1 MTMPMRLRTVAVSLL
16 AITASTRFANHAT
29 AQTSPLASK
38 NAQAPSAGSRLNTSG
53 LSRFELQRLLND
65 LDERRRRLRSAIEPA
80 DSVLRLLSVDTA
92 RLIETARPPETV
104 QDSAR
109 VRRLFLALRQNPSSQ
124 DLRNRLADAIET
136 AADNLVSIEQSL
148 KARVTN
154 PDNARDFT
162 ERSLYAAVV
171 PFARVSPPSNTL
183 LALTVSRPDTT
194 VIPWTQLAG
203 FNAAISD
210 STFNDYKSRLLEA
223 YAIRM
228 GDVRLLTKSDRDEV
242 AHIQQD
248 AAQVSRELGQRDD
261 YQAKL
266 DLRVLT
272 IGVPVVAAA
281 VVLMLLV
288 PLLYSSHDLR
298 RAIISSGLLV
308 EMTTVFL
315 LVAAVIILGIDGR
328 IEAGVI
334 GTVLGGLSG
343 YVLGRSIHPLQARNG
358 NGH

>member
-1 MTMPMRLRTVAVSLL
+1 MRLRTVAVSLL
-16 AITASTRFANHAT
+16 AITFSTRFANHAT
-29 AQTSPLASK
+29 AQASPPSK
-38 NAQAPSAGSRLNTSG
+38 PAPPPVAGSRLNTTS

-80 DSVLRLLSVDTA
+80 DSVLRLLSADTA
-92 RLIETARPPETV
+92 QLVKAARPPEMV
-104 QDSAR
+104 QDSVR

-124 DLRNRLADAIET
+124 ELRTQLADAIET
-136 AADNLVSIEQSL
+136 AADNFVSIEQSL

-171 PFARVSPPSNTL
+171 PFARVTPASNTL
-183 LALTVSRPDTT
+183 LAVTAARPDTL
-194 VIPWTQLAG
+194 VIPRAELTD
-203 FNAAISD
+203 FYRAISD

-223 YAIRM
+223 YAFRM
-228 GDVRLLTKSDRDEV
+228 GDVRLLTKTDRDEV
-242 AHIQQD
+242 THVQQD

-266 DLRVLT
+266 DTRVLT
-272 IGVPVVAAA
+272 IGVPVVAIA
-281 VVLMLLV
+281 VVLLLLA
-288 PLLYSSHDLR
+288 PLAYKSEDLR

-315 LVAAVIILGIDGR
+315 LVAAVVILGIDGR

-343 YVLGRSIHPLQARNG
+343 YVLGRSIHPLNARNG
-358 NGH
+358 NAH

>member
-1 MTMPMRLRTVAVSLL
+1 MRLRTVAVSLL
-16 AITASTRFANHAT
+16 AITFSTRFANHAT
-29 AQTSPLASK
+29 AQASPASATT
-38 NAQAPSAGSRLNTSG
+38 AQPPAAGSRLNTTS

-80 DSVLRLLSVDTA
+80 DSVLRLLSADTA
-92 RLIETARPPETV
+92 LLVGAARPPEMV

-124 DLRNRLADAIET
+124 ELRTQLADAIET
-136 AADNLVSIEQSL
+136 AADNFVSIEQSL

-171 PFARVSPPSNTL
+171 PFARVTPASNTM
-183 LALTVSRPDTT
+183 LALTVAHPDTLA
-194 VIPWTQLAG
+194 IPRAELTD
-203 FNAAISD
+203 FYRAISD
-210 STFNDYKSRLLEA
+210 STFNDYKARVLEA

-228 GDVRLLTKSDRDEV
+228 GDVRLLTKTDRDEV
-242 AHIQQD
+242 ANIQQD

-266 DLRVLT
+266 DARVLT
-272 IGVPVVAAA
+272 IGVPVVAIA
-281 VVLMLLV
+281 VVLMLLA
-288 PLLYSSHDLR
+288 PLLYKSEDLR

-315 LVAAVIILGIDGR
+315 LVAAVVILGIDGR

-343 YVLGRSIHPLQARNG
+343 YVLGRSIHPLQVRNG
-358 NGH
+358 NH

>member
-1 MTMPMRLRTVAVSLL
+1 MRLRTVAVSLL
-16 AITASTRFANHAT
+16 AITVSTRFANHAT
-29 AQTSPLASK
+29 AQTSSASSK
-38 NAQAPSAGSRLNTSG
+38 TAQPPAAGSRLNTAS

-65 LDERRRRLRSAIEPA
+65 LDERRRRLRTAIEPA
-80 DSVLRLLSVDTA
+80 DSVLRLLSADTA
-92 RLIETARPPETV
+92 RLVEATRPPEMV

-124 DLRNRLADAIET
+124 ELRTQLADAIET
-136 AADNLVSIEQSL
+136 TADNFVSIEQSL

-171 PFARVSPPSNTL
+171 PFARATPALNTM
-183 LALTVSRPDTT
+183 LAFVVARPDTL
-194 VIPWTQLAG
+194 VIPRAELTD
-203 FNAAISD
+203 FYRSISD

-228 GDVRLLTKSDRDEV
+228 GDVRLLTKTDRDEV
-242 AHIQQD
+242 ANIQMD

-266 DLRVLT
+266 DTRVLT
-272 IGVPVVAAA
+272 IGVPVVAIA
-281 VVLMLLV
+281 VVLMLLA
-288 PLLYSSHDLR
+288 PLLYKSEDLR

-315 LVAAVIILGIDGR
+315 LVAAVVILGIDGR

-343 YVLGRSIHPLQARNG
+343 YVLGRSIHPLHARNG

>member
-1 MTMPMRLRTVAVSLL
+1 MRLRTVAVSLL
-16 AITASTRFANHAT
+16 AITFSTRFANHAT
-29 AQTSPLASK
+29 AQASPASSKTALPLAT
-38 NAQAPSAGSRLNTSG
+38 GSRLNTAS

-80 DSVLRLLSVDTA
+80 DSVLRLLSADTA
-92 RLIETARPPETV
+92 RLVEASRPPEMV
-104 QDSAR
+104 QDSVR

-124 DLRNRLADAIET
+124 DLRTQLADAIET
-136 AADNLVSIEQSL
+136 AADNFVSIEQSL

-171 PFARVSPPSNTL
+171 PFARATPASNTL
-183 LALTVSRPDTT
+183 LALTVAHPDTL
-194 VIPWTQLAG
+194 VIPRAQLND
-203 FNAAISD
+203 FYRAIND
-210 STFNDYKSRLLEA
+210 STFEDYKSRLLEA
-223 YAIRM
+223 SAIRM
-228 GDVRLLTKSDRDEV
+228 GDVRLLTKTDRDEV
-242 AHIQQD
+242 THIQQD
-248 AAQVSRELGQRDD
+248 AAQVSRELGARDD

-266 DLRVLT
+266 DTRVLT
-272 IGVPVVAAA
+272 IGVPVVAIA
-281 VVLMLLV
+281 VVLMLLA
-288 PLLYSSHDLR
+288 PLLYKSEDLR

-315 LVAAVIILGIDGR
+315 LVSAVVILGIDGR

>member
-1 MTMPMRLRTVAVSLL
+1 MRLRAVAVSLL
-16 AITASTRFANHAT
+16 AITYSTRFANHAT
-29 AQTSPLASK
+29 AQASPASSK
-38 NAQAPSAGSRLNTSG
+38 AAQPPVAGSRLNVASS
-53 LSRFELQRLLND
+53 SRFELQRLLND

-80 DSVLRLLSVDTA
+80 DSVLRLLSADTA
-92 RLIETARPPETV
+92 RLVEATRPPEIV
-104 QDSAR
+104 PDSVR
-109 VRRLFLALRQNPSSQ
+109 VRRLFLALRQNPASQ
-124 DLRNRLADAIET
+124 ELRTQLADAIET
-136 AADNLVSIEQSL
+136 TADNFVSIEQSL

-171 PFARVSPPSNTL
+171 PFARVSPPSNTM
-183 LALTVSRPDTT
+183 LAFVASRPDTL
-194 VIPWTQLAG
+194 VIPRVQLTD
-203 FNAAISD
+203 FYAAISD
-210 STFNDYKSRLLEA
+210 STFNDYKARLLEA

-228 GDVRLLTKSDRDEV
+228 GDVRLLTKTDRDEV
-242 AHIQQD
+242 ANIQQD
-248 AAQVSRELGQRDD
+248 AAQVARELGQRDD

-266 DLRVLT
+266 DTRVLT
-272 IGVPVVAAA
+272 IGVPIVAIA
-281 VVLMLLV
+281 VVLMLLA
-288 PLLYSSHDLR
+288 PLLYKSEDLR

-315 LVAAVIILGIDGR
+315 LVAAVVILGIDGR